1 MIEQRGRP
9 VWLTVLL
16 LGLCAALIVTFILLG
31 NWQMRRLTW
40 KTDLIE
46 AVESRAFGDP
56 VDLPEAFE
64 PDAHSYLRVR
74 APGQFDMDKPVL
86 VKAVTGLGPGHWL
99 MMPLL
104 ADGRTIWV
112 NRGFVPSQAQD
123 PAGWAAPVTPV
134 TGLLRPSE
142 PTGTLLE
149 RNDPGAGRWVSRDV
163 EALSEALGLGKTV
176 PYFIDADHNAEQAGW
191 PRGGL
196 TQLSFRNTHLSYALT
211 WYAMAALLFGAVAYL
226 TIARLRR

>member
-1 MIEQRGRP
+1 MTTQRGRP

-16 LGLCAALIVTFILLG
+16 LGCCAALIVTFTLLG

-56 VDLPEAFE
+56 VDLPETFE
-64 PDAHSYLRVR
+64 PDAHSYLRVAVEGR
-74 APGQFDMDKPVL
+74 FETDKPVL
-86 VKAVTGLGPGHWL
+86 VKAVTGLGPGYWL

-104 ADGRTIWV
+104 AEGRIIWV
-112 NRGFVPSQAQD
+112 NRGFIPTQAQD
-123 PAGWAAPVTPV
+123 PAGWALPVTPV

-163 EALSEALGLGKTV
+163 EALSEAVGLGETAL
-176 PYFIDADHNAEQAGW
+176 YFIDADHNADQSSW

-211 WYAMAALLFGAVAYL
+211 WYAMAVLLFGAVAYL
-226 TIARLRR
+226 VIGRLRR

>member
-1 MIEQRGRP
+1 MTARP

-16 LGLCAALIVTFILLG
+16 LGCCATLIVTFILLG
-31 NWQMRRLTW
+31 NWQMRRLAW

-46 AVESRAFGDP
+46 TVESRAFGEP
-56 VDLPEAFE
+56 VDLPERFE

-74 APGQFDMDKPVL
+74 AVGQFEMDKPVL
-86 VKAVTGLGPGHWL
+86 IKAVTGLGPGYWL

-104 ADGRTIWV
+104 AEGRIIWV
-112 NRGFVPSQAQD
+112 NRGFVPAQAQD
-123 PAGWAAPVTPV
+123 PAGWALPDLPV

-142 PTGTLLE
+142 PAGTLLE

-163 EALSEALGLGKTV
+163 EALSEAVGLGETA
-176 PYFIDADHNAEQAGW
+176 PYFIDADHNADETAW

-211 WYAMAALLFGAVAYL
+211 WYAMALLLFGAVAYL
-226 TIARLRR
+226 TISRLRR